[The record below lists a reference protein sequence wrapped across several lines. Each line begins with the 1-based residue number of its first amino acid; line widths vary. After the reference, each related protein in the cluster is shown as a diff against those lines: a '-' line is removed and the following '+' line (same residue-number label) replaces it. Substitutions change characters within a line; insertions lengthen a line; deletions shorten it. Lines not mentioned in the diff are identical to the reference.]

1 MKIRITPQYIKD
13 VVEKHLEID
22 LTVKSRKTQYVWGRW
37 LGFKLTRKLTKHSLE
52 HIGSFYNVDHSTV
65 LYGLREFDVL
75 YNQLDFIDYKESYKE
90 LLDIFIKMYKK
101 NDIPRHLQTIEEVR
115 LSCEDEINKL
125 TDKYNKDLTELRS
138 QVNLLQTD
146 PMFAKISKLPFNEY
160 EDLKRR
166 INAFFQMNG
175 MNQQRKEARKK
186 LLIAD
191 AV

>member
-1 MKIRITPQYIKD
+1 MKIRITPKYIKE

-22 LTVKSRKTQYVWGRW
+22 LNIKSRKKEYVWARW
-37 LGFKLTRKLTKHSLE
+37 LGFKLTKKLTAHGLT

-65 LYGLREFDVL
+65 FYGLREFDVL
-75 YNQLDFIDYKESYKE
+75 YNQLDFKDYKESYKE

-101 NDIPRHLQTIEEVR
+101 DDIPRHLQTIEEVR

-125 TDKYNKDLTELRS
+125 TDKYNADLTELRS

-146 PMFAKISKLPFNEY
+146 PMFGKISKLPYNEY
-160 EDLKRR
+160 QDLKMR

>member
-1 MKIRITPQYIKD
+1 MRIRITPQYIKEA
-13 VVEKHLEID
+13 VHKHLEID
-22 LTVKSRKTQYVWGRW
+22 LTSKSRKKEYVFGRW
-37 LGFKLTRKLTKHSLE
+37 LAFKLTRKLTGYSLSN
-52 HIGSFYNVDHSTV
+52 IGKLYNTDHSTV
-65 LYGLREFDVL
+65 VYGLKQFDIL
-75 YNQLDFIDYKESYKE
+75 YKQIDFIETRESYNE

-101 NDIPRHLQTIEEVR
+101 DDVPKHLQTIEEVR
-115 LSCEDEINKL
+115 LSCEAEINKL
-125 TDKYNKDLTELRS
+125 TDKYNADVAELRS

-146 PMFAKISKLPFNEY
+146 PMFAKISKLPYNEY
-160 EDLKRR
+160 QDLKMR

>member
-1 MKIRITPQYIKD
+1 M
-13 VVEKHLEID
+13 
-22 LTVKSRKTQYVWGRW
+22 
-37 LGFKLTRKLTKHSLE
+37 
-52 HIGSFYNVDHSTV
+52 
-65 LYGLREFDVL
+65 
-75 YNQLDFIDYKESYKE
+75 
-90 LLDIFIKMYKK
+90 DIFIQMYKK
-101 NDIPRHLQTIEEVR
+101 DDVPRHLQTIEEVR
-115 LSCEDEINKL
+115 LSCEAEINKL
-125 TDKYNKDLTELRS
+125 TDKYNADLAELRS

-146 PMFAKISKLPFNEY
+146 PMFGKISKLPFNEY

>member
-1 MKIRITPQYIKD
+1 M
-13 VVEKHLEID
+13 
-22 LTVKSRKTQYVWGRW
+22 
-37 LGFKLTRKLTKHSLE
+37 
-52 HIGSFYNVDHSTV
+52 
-65 LYGLREFDVL
+65 
-75 YNQLDFIDYKESYKE
+75 YNQIDFIDYKQSYDE

-101 NDIPRHLQTIEEVR
+101 DDVPKHLQTIEEVR
-115 LSCEDEINKL
+115 LSCEAEINKL
-125 TDKYNKDLTELRS
+125 TDKYNADVAELRS

-146 PMFAKISKLPFNEY
+146 PMFAKISKLPYNEY
-160 EDLKRR
+160 QDLKMR